1 MSQWRGMRRVLRRM
15 AARAA
20 RQEARD
26 AGAVTAAQSDDVPA
40 MGEGHASRPPPP
52 TAHNEALRASV
63 NPPQAEPVRSA
74 EAVPSVR
81 PAPRRRVPVRGR
93 MGPQPGRAVTAP
105 RVTSARGMPAPAT
118 AGPQPAPGSSSGLR
132 EAFGRHNLER
142 AWLQIKRN
150 GGGPGVDGVTLAQFE
165 RERQPQL
172 DQLRREV
179 LTQTYRP
186 MEVKNVWV
194 PKRSGEGQRP
204 LALWAIRD
212 RVAQRAVVDYLEPHF
227 EQRFLDCSFGFRPGR
242 GVQDA
247 VGRVVTL
254 RDQGLRWV
262 VDADIKECF
271 DSIDPALLKLRLRAE
286 LHDGGLLWL
295 LQSWIDAH
303 IMNALA
309 GRRPTAGTSQGGP
322 ISPLLANVY
331 LHPLDGRL
339 TASGLQLVRYAD
351 DLVILC
357 RRRQEA
363 EAAHSLLQGTLNDLH
378 LSLNVHKTR
387 LVHFDEGFQFLG
399 YFFLRGEHHYLG
411 F

>member
-26 AGAVTAAQSDDVPA
+26 AGVANTSQSGDVPA
-40 MGEGHASRPPPP
+40 MGEGHDSRPPSPP
-52 TAHNEALRASV
+52 AHNKAPPASV
-63 NPPQAEPVRSA
+63 NSAQAEPVRSA
-74 EAVPSVR
+74 EAVPPAR
-81 PAPRRRVPVRGR
+81 AAPRRRVPVRGR
-93 MGPQPGRAVTAP
+93 MGPQPGRAAAP
-105 RVTSARGMPAPAT
+105 GATSARGMPAPPT
-118 AGPQPAPGSSSGLR
+118 AGPEPAAGSSSGLR

-247 VGRVVTL
+247 VARVVTL

-331 LHPLDGRL
+331 LHPLDERL

-363 EAAHSLLQGTLNDLH
+363 EAAHSLLQGTLNDLR

-387 LVHFDEGFQFLG
+387 LVQFDEGFQFLG

>member
-26 AGAVTAAQSDDVPA
+26 AGAAVATPPA
-40 MGEGHASRPPPP
+40 SGPTDGGRHAPRPPAVVDIEAVAPDEASRP
-52 TAHNEALRASV
+52 S
-63 NPPQAEPVRSA
+63 EPVRPTA
-74 EAVPSVR
+74 LAPR
-81 PAPRRRVPVRGR
+81 TPAPARRRVPVRGR
-93 MGPQPGRAVTAP
+93 VGPQPTRVAPAPRTAP
-105 RVTSARGMPAPAT
+105 VRERSPAPPT
-118 AGPQPAPGSSSGLR
+118 TGPEPAAGSSPGLR
-132 EAFGRHNLER
+132 EAFARHNLDR
-142 AWLQIKRN
+142 AWLQVKRN
-150 GGGPGVDGVTLAQFE
+150 GGGPGIDGVTLAQFE

-172 DQLRREV
+172 DLLRREI

-186 MEVKNVWV
+186 IEVKNVWV

-247 VGRVVTL
+247 IARIVAL

-262 VDADIKECF
+262 VDADIKDCF
-271 DSIDPALLKLRLRAE
+271 DSIDPALLMTRLRNE
-286 LHDGGLLWL
+286 LRDAGLLWL
-295 LQSWIDAH
+295 LQNWIEAR

-331 LHPLDGRL
+331 LHPLDERL
-339 TASGLQLVRYAD
+339 TAAGLNLVRYAD
-351 DLVILC
+351 DLVVLC

-363 EAAHSLLQGTLNDLH
+363 EAAHSLLQQALNDVRL
-378 LSLNVHKTR
+378 LLNTNKTR

>member
-1 MSQWRGMRRVLRRM
+1 M
-15 AARAA
+15 
-20 RQEARD
+20 
-26 AGAVTAAQSDDVPA
+26 TAAA
-40 MGEGHASRPPPP
+40 A
-52 TAHNEALRASV
+52 TA
-63 NPPQAEPVRSA
+63 
-74 EAVPSVR
+74 
-81 PAPRRRVPVRGR
+81 
-93 MGPQPGRAVTAP
+93 T
-105 RVTSARGMPAPAT
+105 PAPA
-118 AGPQPAPGSSSGLR
+118 ANASPGLR
-132 EAFGRHNLER
+132 EAFARHNLER
-142 AWLQIKRN
+142 AWLQVKRN

-179 LTQTYRP
+179 LAQTYRP

-227 EQRFLDCSFGFRPGR
+227 ERRFLDCSFGFRPGR
-242 GVQDA
+242 GVRDA
-247 VGRVVTL
+247 VARVVTL

-331 LHPLDGRL
+331 LHPLDDRL

-363 EAAHSLLQGTLNDLH
+363 EAAHNLLQRALNDLR
-378 LSLNVHKTR
+378 LSLNEHKTR

>member
-26 AGAVTAAQSDDVPA
+26 ADAADSTRPD
-40 MGEGHASRPPPP
+40 HAPVSEERHDPRPPPAAHGEVSP
-52 TAHNEALRASV
+52 PRVAATQPELVPLTAVAPPARAG
-63 NPPQAEPVRSA
+63 
-74 EAVPSVR
+74 
-81 PAPRRRVPVRGR
+81 PRRRVPVRGR
-93 MGPQPGRAVTAP
+93 TGPQAVRASSAP
-105 RVTSARGMPAPAT
+105 RAT
-118 AGPQPAPGSSSGLR
+118 AARERPPARTTVGPEPAAGSSAGLR
-132 EAFGRHNLER
+132 EAFARHNLDR
-142 AWLQIKRN
+142 AWLQVKRN
-150 GGGPGVDGVTLAQFE
+150 GGGPGIDGVTLAQFE
-165 RERQPQL
+165 RERQQQL
-172 DQLRREV
+172 DSLRREI
-179 LTQTYRP
+179 LAQTYRP
-186 MEVKNVWV
+186 IEVKNVWV

-212 RVAQRAVVDYLEPHF
+212 RVAQRAAVDYLEPHF

-247 VGRVVTL
+247 ITRIVTL

-262 VDADIKECF
+262 VDADIKDCF
-271 DSIDPALLKLRLRAE
+271 DSIDPARLMARLRSE

-295 LQSWIDAH
+295 LQSWIDAR
-303 IMNALA
+303 IMNALS

-331 LHPLDGRL
+331 LHPLDERL
-339 TASGLQLVRYAD
+339 TGAGLQLVRYAD

-363 EAAHSLLQGTLNDLH
+363 EAAHNLLQQALSDVQLALN
-378 LSLNVHKTR
+378 SNKTR

>member
-26 AGAVTAAQSDDVPA
+26 AGGVTAAPIDDVLA
-40 MGEGHASRPPPP
+40 TGECHDSRPPPP
-52 TAHNEALRASV
+52 AHNEALRASV
-63 NPPQAEPVRSA
+63 NADQTDHAPSA
-74 EAVPSVR
+74 ETVPPAR
-81 PAPRRRVPVRGR
+81 AAPRRRVPVRGR
-93 MGPQPGRAVTAP
+93 IGPQPGHAAAAP
-105 RVTSARGMPAPAT
+105 KATSARGMPAPAT
-118 AGPQPAPGSSSGLR
+118 AGPRPAAGSSAGLR
-132 EAFGRHNLER
+132 EAFARPNVER
-142 AWLQIKRN
+142 AWLQVKRN
-150 GGGPGVDGVTLAQFE
+150 GGGPGVDGMTLAQFE

-179 LTQTYRP
+179 LAQTYRP

-212 RVAQRAVVDYLEPHF
+212 RVAQRAAVDYLEPHF

-247 VGRVVTL
+247 VARVVTL

-286 LHDGGLLWL
+286 LHDAGILWL

-331 LHPLDGRL
+331 LHPLDERL
-339 TASGLQLVRYAD
+339 TTSGLQLVRYAD

-363 EAAHSLLQGTLNDLH
+363 EAAHDLLQRALNDLR
-378 LSLNVHKTR
+378 LSLNEHKTR